1 MKSNI
6 QKELDTVA
14 GKHNGL
20 LRPKD
25 IVDYAANEKTSLH
38 KCFEWDNKK
47 AGHEYRLWQAREL
60 ISVYVKVL
68 KQDTEPVRAY
78 VSLLNDRA
86 KEGGGYRTIEAV
98 LNDNVQRNQLL
109 SEALAE
115 LERFEAKYRQLKD
128 LAGVFKAIKKVK
140 TRKLSVA

>member
-1 MKSNI
+1 MKTNI
-6 QKELDTVA
+6 EKELNTVT
-14 GKHNGL
+14 GRHNGL

-25 IVDYAANEKTSLH
+25 IVDYAANKKTALH
-38 KCFEWDNKK
+38 KCFEWDDKK

-68 KQDTEPVRAY
+68 SKDTDPVCAY

-86 KEGGGYRTIEAV
+86 KQGGGYRTIEAV
-98 LNDNVQRNQLL
+98 LNDNVLRNQLL

-115 LERFEAKYRQLKD
+115 LGRFEARYKQLKE
-128 LAGVFKAIKKVK
+128 LAGVFKAIRKVN
-140 TRKLSVA
+140 TRKRSVA

>member
-1 MKSNI
+1 MKDKI

-14 GKHNGL
+14 GRHKGL

-25 IVDYAANEKTSLH
+25 IVDYAANKKTALH
-38 KCFEWDNKK
+38 KCFEWDDKK

-60 ISVYVKVL
+60 VSVYVKVIG
-68 KQDTEPVRAY
+68 QDTDPVRAY

-86 KEGGGYRTIEAV
+86 KHGGGYRTIEAV
-98 LNDNVQRNQLL
+98 LSNNVLRNQLL

-115 LERFEAKYRQLKD
+115 LGRFEAKYKQLKE
-128 LAGVFKAIKKVK
+128 LAGVFKAFRKVK
-140 TRKLSVA
+140 ARKRSVA